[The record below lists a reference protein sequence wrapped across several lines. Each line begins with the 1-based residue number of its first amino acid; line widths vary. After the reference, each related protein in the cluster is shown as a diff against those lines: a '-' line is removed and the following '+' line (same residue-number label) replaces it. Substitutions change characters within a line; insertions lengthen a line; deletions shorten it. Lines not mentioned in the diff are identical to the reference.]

1 MKLKIALGYTALC
14 LIWGTTYLALKIG
27 LEGFA
32 PFHLAAVRFLIAAA
46 IMTPVLFRRRAH
58 FSRDRREWIAIVVS
72 GACMLVG
79 ANGLVTWSE
88 VYLDSGLTALTVA
101 TNPVWAALIGGWL
114 FARDERMSRM
124 ALIGAGLAMAGVYV
138 LHSDRFSLGHAEL
151 PGVIGACVAPLFWS
165 VGSLIS
171 RKYVKETDILSVSVM
186 QMWIAAMLLF
196 PISAALGESWDF
208 TLTPRVIASMI
219 FLITLGSALVYAVY
233 VWLLTHLP
241 ASRVTTYT
249 YVNPLVA
256 ILLGYLVLNEP
267 ISIEFLPATILI
279 MSGLLLVYFSKNK
292 SPSTPILRPRRKS
305 KLLQPQS

>member
-1 MKLKIALGYTALC
+1 
-14 LIWGTTYLALKIG
+14 
-27 LEGFA
+27 
-32 PFHLAAVRFLIAAA
+32 
-46 IMTPVLFRRRAH
+46 
-58 FSRDRREWIAIVVS
+58 
-72 GACMLVG
+72 
-79 ANGLVTWSE
+79 

-292 SPSTPILRPRRKS
+292 SPSTPILHPRRKS